1 MKILFTASECVPF
14 IKTGGLAD
22 VVGAL
27 APVLAKQ
34 GHDVRV
40 MLPLYAA
47 VPKQYV
53 DQMTHVTDFEV
64 ALGWRRQYCGIELL
78 EKDGVKFYF
87 VDNKFYF
94 GRPYIYG
101 MGGDE
106 YERFGFFCRAAL
118 NALPLL
124 DFQPDV
130 IHAHDW
136 QSGMVPALL
145 KIQYAH
151 LPFFANIKTM
161 FTIHNL
167 QYQGVFGIREVQ
179 DVLGLGD
186 SLWAGDKLEC
196 YGCANFMKAALVYSD
211 IITTVSPS
219 YAEEIQTAYYGE
231 RLDGL
236 LRARKR
242 EVFGVLNGIDMA
254 DYNPA
259 TDARIPAEYTA
270 DDLSGKSKCKAEL
283 QEKLGRFS
291 IKNTKICEEP
301 TGDHAFFLLDSPEI
315 PVKQFLVSIEESHP
329 LGRLFNLD
337 VCGLG
342 GVSVKRQDLHL
353 LPRTC
358 LVCGGNANICQAKK
372 RHSME
377 LIQWQTARLFN
388 DHFRDRS
395 ADLAASAAVRG
406 LLYEVSTTPKPGLVD
421 RNNSGSHSD
430 MDFFTFLDSSAS
442 LIPWFR
448 EFFCLGWDHADE
460 ADEQIFEPLCRAA
473 RGDRHVLRHARDQHP
488 QRSCLRLCDPLRD
501 AWKSPCRKEAAASG
515 R

>member
-1 MKILFTASECVPF
+1 MNLTDVITGTPVTSEE
-14 IKTGGLAD
+14 LRAARD
-22 VVGAL
+22 RR
-27 APVLAKQ
+27 VLEK
-34 GHDVRV
+34 
-40 MLPLYAA
+40 
-47 VPKQYV
+47 
-53 DQMTHVTDFEV
+53 
-64 ALGWRRQYCGIELL
+64 WELL
-78 EKDGVKFYF
+78 
-87 VDNKFYF
+87 
-94 GRPYIYG
+94 
-101 MGGDE
+101 
-106 YERFGFFCRAAL
+106 
-118 NALPLL
+118 
-124 DFQPDV
+124 
-130 IHAHDW
+130 
-136 QSGMVPALL
+136 S
-145 KIQYAH
+145 
-151 LPFFANIKTM
+151 
-161 FTIHNL
+161 
-167 QYQGVFGIREVQ
+167 
-179 DVLGLGD
+179 
-186 SLWAGDKLEC
+186 AGDGSC
-196 YGCANFMKAALVYSD
+196 LVEFSLN
-211 IITTVSPS
+211 IAGAVKVFPFART
-219 YAEEIQTAYYGE
+219 AFREE
-231 RLDGL
+231 
-236 LRARKR
+236 LR
-242 EVFGVLNGIDMA
+242 
-254 DYNPA
+254 
-259 TDARIPAEYTA
+259 
-270 DDLSGKSKCKAEL
+270 EL
-283 QEKLGRFS
+283 QEKFGRFS

-460 ADEQIFEPLCRAA
+460 ADEQIFERLRYAGQRAETAMFSATHGINTHKGLVFASAILCGALGKVHAGKRLPLPAGEVLKECKKLGNCSLGDLAKLFNHQNKSSHASSIDVNSQDSRGSMPMDTKNHPTQAEPSALSNGERIFSSYGIQGA
-473 RGDRHVLRHARDQHP
+473 RG
-488 QRSCLRLCDPLRD
+488 
-501 AWKSPCRKEAAASG
+501 EAAAGFPSAVLIG
-515 R
+515 LPALKKWLAAGFSLNDAAAMALLTLISEIDDTNMVHRGGPELAKKSKEQAKHLLSAVTNNSFKEILSSLDEQYIAMHLSPGGCADLLAVSLIFHFLETCGMISPVISSSLPHRRHPSM

>member
-1 MKILFTASECVPF
+1 MNLTDVITGTPVTSEE
-14 IKTGGLAD
+14 LRAARD
-22 VVGAL
+22 RR
-27 APVLAKQ
+27 VLEK
-34 GHDVRV
+34 
-40 MLPLYAA
+40 
-47 VPKQYV
+47 
-53 DQMTHVTDFEV
+53 
-64 ALGWRRQYCGIELL
+64 WELL
-78 EKDGVKFYF
+78 
-87 VDNKFYF
+87 
-94 GRPYIYG
+94 
-101 MGGDE
+101 
-106 YERFGFFCRAAL
+106 
-118 NALPLL
+118 
-124 DFQPDV
+124 
-130 IHAHDW
+130 
-136 QSGMVPALL
+136 S
-145 KIQYAH
+145 
-151 LPFFANIKTM
+151 
-161 FTIHNL
+161 
-167 QYQGVFGIREVQ
+167 
-179 DVLGLGD
+179 
-186 SLWAGDKLEC
+186 AGDGSC
-196 YGCANFMKAALVYSD
+196 LVEFSLN
-211 IITTVSPS
+211 IAGAVKVFPFART
-219 YAEEIQTAYYGE
+219 AFREE
-231 RLDGL
+231 
-236 LRARKR
+236 LR
-242 EVFGVLNGIDMA
+242 
-254 DYNPA
+254 
-259 TDARIPAEYTA
+259 
-270 DDLSGKSKCKAEL
+270 EL

-291 IKNTKICEEP
+291 IKSTKICEEP

-460 ADEQIFEPLCRAA
+460 ADEQIFERLRYAGQRAETAMFSATHGINTHKGLVFASAILCGALGKVHAGKSLPLPAGEVLSECRKLGSCSLGDLAKLSRHQNKLSHASSIDVNSQDSRGSMPMDTKNHPTQAEPSALSNGERIFSSYGIQGA
-473 RGDRHVLRHARDQHP
+473 RG
-488 QRSCLRLCDPLRD
+488 
-501 AWKSPCRKEAAASG
+501 EAAAGFPSAVLIG
-515 R
+515 LPALKKWLAAGFSLNDAAAMALLTLISEVDDTNMVHRGGPELAKKSKEQAKHLLSAVTNDSFKEILSSLDEQYIAMHLSPGGCADLLAVSLMFHFLETCGMISPVISSSLPHRRPPSM

>member
-1 MKILFTASECVPF
+1 MNLTDVITGTPVTSEE
-14 IKTGGLAD
+14 LRAARD
-22 VVGAL
+22 RR
-27 APVLAKQ
+27 VLEK
-34 GHDVRV
+34 
-40 MLPLYAA
+40 
-47 VPKQYV
+47 
-53 DQMTHVTDFEV
+53 
-64 ALGWRRQYCGIELL
+64 WELL
-78 EKDGVKFYF
+78 
-87 VDNKFYF
+87 
-94 GRPYIYG
+94 
-101 MGGDE
+101 
-106 YERFGFFCRAAL
+106 
-118 NALPLL
+118 
-124 DFQPDV
+124 
-130 IHAHDW
+130 
-136 QSGMVPALL
+136 S
-145 KIQYAH
+145 
-151 LPFFANIKTM
+151 
-161 FTIHNL
+161 
-167 QYQGVFGIREVQ
+167 
-179 DVLGLGD
+179 
-186 SLWAGDKLEC
+186 AGDGSC
-196 YGCANFMKAALVYSD
+196 LVEFSLN
-211 IITTVSPS
+211 IAGAVKVFPFART
-219 YAEEIQTAYYGE
+219 AFREE
-231 RLDGL
+231 
-236 LRARKR
+236 LR
-242 EVFGVLNGIDMA
+242 
-254 DYNPA
+254 
-259 TDARIPAEYTA
+259 
-270 DDLSGKSKCKAEL
+270 EL

-460 ADEQIFEPLCRAA
+460 ADEQIFERLRYAGQRAETAMFSATHGINTHKGLVFASAILCGALGKVHAGKSLPLPAREVLSEFRKLGSCSLGDLAKLSRHQNKLSPASSIDMNSQAEPSAVEPDFSNGERIFSSYGIQGA
-473 RGDRHVLRHARDQHP
+473 RG
-488 QRSCLRLCDPLRD
+488 
-501 AWKSPCRKEAAASG
+501 EAAAGFPSAVLIG
-515 R
+515 LPALKKWLAAGFSLNDAAAMALLTLISEVDDTNMVHRGGPELAKKSKEQAKHLLSAVTNNSFKEILSSLDEQYIAMHLSPGGCADLLAVSLMFHFLETCGMISPVISSSLPHRRHPSM

>member
-1 MKILFTASECVPF
+1 MNLTDVITGTPVTSEE
-14 IKTGGLAD
+14 LRAARD
-22 VVGAL
+22 RR
-27 APVLAKQ
+27 VLEK
-34 GHDVRV
+34 
-40 MLPLYAA
+40 
-47 VPKQYV
+47 
-53 DQMTHVTDFEV
+53 
-64 ALGWRRQYCGIELL
+64 WELL
-78 EKDGVKFYF
+78 SAGDGSCLVEFSLNIAGAVKVFPF
-87 VDNKFYF
+87 A
-94 GRPYIYG
+94 
-101 MGGDE
+101 
-106 YERFGFFCRAAL
+106 RAA
-118 NALPLL
+118 
-124 DFQPDV
+124 F
-130 IHAHDW
+130 
-136 QSGMVPALL
+136 
-145 KIQYAH
+145 
-151 LPFFANIKTM
+151 
-161 FTIHNL
+161 
-167 QYQGVFGIREVQ
+167 REE
-179 DVLGLGD
+179 
-186 SLWAGDKLEC
+186 LW
-196 YGCANFMKAALVYSD
+196 
-211 IITTVSPS
+211 
-219 YAEEIQTAYYGE
+219 
-231 RLDGL
+231 
-236 LRARKR
+236 
-242 EVFGVLNGIDMA
+242 
-254 DYNPA
+254 
-259 TDARIPAEYTA
+259 
-270 DDLSGKSKCKAEL
+270 EL

-377 LIQWQTARLFN
+377 LIQWQTAKLFN

-460 ADEQIFEPLCRAA
+460 ADEQIFERLRYAGQRAETAMFSATHGINTHKGLVFASAILCGALGKVHAGKRLPLPAGEVLKECKKLGNCSLGDLAKLFNHQNKSSHASSIDVNSQDSRGSMPMDTKNHPTQAEPSALSNGERIFSSYGIQGA
-473 RGDRHVLRHARDQHP
+473 RG
-488 QRSCLRLCDPLRD
+488 
-501 AWKSPCRKEAAASG
+501 EAAAGFPSAVLIG
-515 R
+515 LPALKKWLAAGFSLNDAAAMALLTLISEVDDTNMVHRGGPELAKKSKEQAKHLLSAVTNNSFKEILSSLDEQYIAMHLSPGGCADLLAVSLIFHFLETCGMISPVISSSLPHRRHPSM

>member
-1 MKILFTASECVPF
+1 MNLTDVITGTPVTSEE
-14 IKTGGLAD
+14 LRAARD
-22 VVGAL
+22 RR
-27 APVLAKQ
+27 VLEK
-34 GHDVRV
+34 
-40 MLPLYAA
+40 
-47 VPKQYV
+47 
-53 DQMTHVTDFEV
+53 
-64 ALGWRRQYCGIELL
+64 WELL
-78 EKDGVKFYF
+78 
-87 VDNKFYF
+87 
-94 GRPYIYG
+94 
-101 MGGDE
+101 
-106 YERFGFFCRAAL
+106 
-118 NALPLL
+118 
-124 DFQPDV
+124 
-130 IHAHDW
+130 
-136 QSGMVPALL
+136 S
-145 KIQYAH
+145 
-151 LPFFANIKTM
+151 
-161 FTIHNL
+161 
-167 QYQGVFGIREVQ
+167 
-179 DVLGLGD
+179 
-186 SLWAGDKLEC
+186 AGDGSC
-196 YGCANFMKAALVYSD
+196 LVEFSLN
-211 IITTVSPS
+211 IAGAVKVFPFART
-219 YAEEIQTAYYGE
+219 AFREE
-231 RLDGL
+231 
-236 LRARKR
+236 LR
-242 EVFGVLNGIDMA
+242 
-254 DYNPA
+254 
-259 TDARIPAEYTA
+259 
-270 DDLSGKSKCKAEL
+270 EL

-291 IKNTKICEEP
+291 IKSTKICEEP

-460 ADEQIFEPLCRAA
+460 ADEQIFERLRYAGQRAETAMFSATHGINTHKGLVFASAILCGALGKVHAGKSLPLPAGEVLSECRKLGSCSLGDLAKLSRHQNKSSHASSIDVNSQDSRGSMPMDTKNHPTQAEPSALSNGERIFSSYGIQGA
-473 RGDRHVLRHARDQHP
+473 RG
-488 QRSCLRLCDPLRD
+488 
-501 AWKSPCRKEAAASG
+501 EAAAGFPSAVLIG
-515 R
+515 LPALKKWLAAGFSLNDAAAMALLTLISEVDDTNMVHRGGPELAKKSKEQAKHLLSAVTNNSFKEILSSLDEQYIAMHLSPGGCADLLAVSLMFHFLETCGMISPVISSSLPHRRHPSM